1 MNYVEWINLKVRR
14 LSKGKQELWE
24 GNVGSPRHRVQD
36 GLWLWCLAAQ
46 LGFQDGATDILL
58 HTAPSSG

>member
-1 MNYVEWINLKVRR
+1 MNYVEWINLKVVKRKAR
-14 LSKGKQELWE
+14 I
-24 GNVGSPRHRVQD
+24 VGRKCWAPRHRVQD